1 MASKTV
7 VELFDDLDGGRAD
20 ETVSFALDGVEYE
33 IDLSTANATALRN
46 AMAEFIRHAHRVTG
60 RTRRATVT
68 ASDAARILAGREA
81 EAAAKAGRSKNG
93 RSSAGKAD
101 RSASVNVTAEIRR
114 LASESAS
121 KVTRIVEE
129 TETVEVETDTL
140 FAVEST
146 VEVTTNGT
154 SSAVTEEQT
163 TTVGPVPALVIPF
176 QEAGL

>member
-1 MASKTV
+1 
-7 VELFDDLDGGRAD
+7 LFDDLDGGRAD

-81 EAAAKAGRSKNG
+81 EAAAKAGRPKGG
-93 RSSAGKAD
+93 RSGAD
-101 RSASVNVTAEIRR
+101 KTNRSASVNVTAEIRR

-129 TETVEVETDTL
+129 TEAVEVDVETDTL
-140 FAVEST
+140 FAVEPT
-146 VEVTTNGT
+146 VEVTTNGR
-154 SSAVTEEQT
+154 SAGMTEEQT